1 MEVLPMTSAPDKD
14 AVVTAATIT
23 VRPENRKELCLT
35 VASLLNPIRQEPG
48 CAAYRFYGEAGD
60 ENSFLLMGE
69 WETPDALNRH
79 LQSNNFAVLMGSIM
93 LLAKVS
99 TVDFKLIREFSGR
112 HVPHSIRSEMK
123 GALCA

>member
-1 MEVLPMTSAPDKD
+1 MSASPTKD
-14 AVVTAATIT
+14 AVVTTATIS

-48 CAAYRFYGEAGD
+48 CLAYKFYGEAGD
-60 ENSFLLMGE
+60 DNSFLLMGE
-69 WETPDALNRH
+69 WKTREALNRH
-79 LQSNNFAVLMGSIM
+79 LDSNNFAVLIGSIM

-99 TVDFKLIREFSGR
+99 TVDFKLLREFSGS
-112 HVPHSIRSEMK
+112 HVPRSIRSEMK

>member
-1 MEVLPMTSAPDKD
+1 MSTSFEQDS
-14 AVVTAATIT
+14 VVSTATIS

-35 VASLLNPIRQEPG
+35 VASLLNPIRREPG
-48 CAAYRFYGEAGD
+48 CKSYKFYGEAGD

-69 WETPDALNRH
+69 WETREALNQH
-79 LQSNNFAVLMGSIM
+79 LDSNNFAVLMGSIM

-99 TVDFKLIREFSGR
+99 TADFKLLSEFSGR
-112 HVPHSIRSEMK
+112 HVPRSIRSEMK

>member
-1 MEVLPMTSAPDKD
+1 MNTSFEQDT
-14 AVVTAATIT
+14 VVSTANIS

-35 VASLLNPIRQEPG
+35 VASLLNPIRREPG
-48 CAAYRFYGEAGD
+48 CKSYKFYGEAGD

-69 WETPDALNRH
+69 WETREALNQH
-79 LQSNNFAVLMGSIM
+79 LDSNNFAVLIGSIM

-99 TVDFKLIREFSGR
+99 TADFKLLSEFSGR
-112 HVPHSIRSEMK
+112 HVPRSIRSEMK

>member
-1 MEVLPMTSAPDKD
+1 MNTSFEQDT
-14 AVVTAATIT
+14 VVSTANIS

-35 VASLLNPIRQEPG
+35 VASLLNPIRREPG
-48 CAAYRFYGEAGD
+48 CKSYKFYGEAGD

-69 WETPDALNRH
+69 WETREALNQH
-79 LQSNNFAVLMGSIM
+79 LDSNNFAVLMGSIM

-99 TVDFKLIREFSGR
+99 TADFKLLSEFSGR
-112 HVPHSIRSEMK
+112 HVPRSIRSEMK

>member
-1 MEVLPMTSAPDKD
+1 MNHSPETE
-14 AVVTAATIT
+14 AVITTASIT

-48 CAAYRFYGEAGD
+48 CNAFKFYGEAGD

-69 WETPDALNRH
+69 WETREALNQH
-79 LQSNNFAVLMGSIM
+79 LESNSFAVLMGSIL

-99 TVDFKLIREFSGR
+99 TVDFKLMREFSGR
-112 HVPHSIRSEMK
+112 HVPHSLRSEMK

>member
-1 MEVLPMTSAPDKD
+1 MNIAPENE
-14 AVVTAATIT
+14 AVITTASIA

-48 CAAYRFYGEAGD
+48 CAGYRFYGEAGD

-69 WETPDALNRH
+69 WETREALNRH
-79 LQSNNFAVLMGSIM
+79 LESNNFAVLMGSIM

-99 TVDFKLIREFSGR
+99 TIDFKLIREFTGR
-112 HVPHSIRSEMK
+112 HVPQSIRSEMK

>member
-1 MEVLPMTSAPDKD
+1 MSVNGEKD
-14 AVVTAATIT
+14 SVVSTASIS

-35 VASLLNPIRQEPG
+35 VASLLNPIRREPG
-48 CAAYRFYGEAGD
+48 CMAYKFYGEAGD

-69 WETPDALNRH
+69 WETREALNQH
-79 LQSNNFAVLMGSIM
+79 LDSNNFAVLMGSIM

-99 TVDFKLIREFSGR
+99 TVDFKLLSEFSGR
-112 HVPHSIRSEMK
+112 HVPRSIRSEMK

>member
-1 MEVLPMTSAPDKD
+1 MNHSPENNTVIT
-14 AVVTAATIT
+14 TASIT

-48 CAAYRFYGEAGD
+48 CSSYRFYGEASD

-69 WETPDALNRH
+69 WQTREALNQH
-79 LQSNNFAVLMGSIM
+79 LESNNFAVLMGSIM

-99 TVDFKLIREFSGR
+99 TVDFKLMREFSGR
-112 HVPHSIRSEMK
+112 HMPHSLRSEMK

>member
-1 MEVLPMTSAPDKD
+1 MNASKPKD
-14 AVVTAATIT
+14 AVVSAASIS

-48 CAAYRFYGEAGD
+48 CVEYRFYGEAGD

-69 WETPDALNRH
+69 WENREALNQH
-79 LQSNNFAVLMGSIM
+79 LESKNFAVLMGSIT

-99 TVDFKLIREFSGR
+99 TVDFKLLSELSGR
-112 HVPHSIRSEMK
+112 QVPRSIRTEMK
-123 GALCA
+123 EALCA

>member
-1 MEVLPMTSAPDKD
+1 MTSSPDKD

-48 CAAYRFYGEAGD
+48 CAGYRFYSEAGD

-69 WETPDALNRH
+69 WETPAALNRH
-79 LQSNNFAVLMGSIM
+79 LESNNFAVLIGSIM

-99 TVDFKLIREFSGR
+99 TVDFKLIREFNGR
-112 HVPHSIRSEMK
+112 HVPRSIRSEIK
-123 GALCA
+123 EALCA

>member
-1 MEVLPMTSAPDKD
+1 MNHSPETD
-14 AVVTAATIT
+14 AVITTASIS

-48 CAAYRFYGEAGD
+48 CNAFKFYGEAGD

-69 WETPDALNRH
+69 WETREALNQH
-79 LQSNNFAVLMGSIM
+79 LESNSFAVLMGSIL

-99 TVDFKLIREFSGR
+99 TVDFKLMREFSGR
-112 HVPHSIRSEMK
+112 HVPHSLRSEMK

>member
-1 MEVLPMTSAPDKD
+1 MNHSPETE
-14 AVVTAATIT
+14 AVITTASIT

-48 CAAYRFYGEAGD
+48 CTAYKFYGEAGD
-60 ENSFLLMGE
+60 ENSFLLIGE
-69 WETPDALNRH
+69 WQTRDALNQH
-79 LQSNNFAVLMGSIM
+79 LESNNFAVLMGSIL

-99 TVDFKLIREFSGR
+99 TVDFKLMREFSGR
-112 HVPHSIRSEMK
+112 HLPHSLRSEMK

>member
-1 MEVLPMTSAPDKD
+1 MTASRGND

-48 CAAYRFYGEAGD
+48 CGAYKFYQEAGD
-60 ENSFLLMGE
+60 ENSFLLIGE
-69 WETPDALNRH
+69 WETREALNRH
-79 LQSNNFAVLMGSIM
+79 LDSNSFAVLMGSMM

-99 TVDFKLIREFSGR
+99 TVDFKLLSEFNGR
-112 HVPHSIRSEMK
+112 HVPRSIRTEMK
-123 GALCA
+123 EALCA